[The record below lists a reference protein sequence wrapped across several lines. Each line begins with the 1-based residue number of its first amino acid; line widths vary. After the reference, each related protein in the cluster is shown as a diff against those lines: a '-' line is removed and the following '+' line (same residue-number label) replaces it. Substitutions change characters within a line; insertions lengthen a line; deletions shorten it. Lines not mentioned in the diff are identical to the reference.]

1 MIGPAIAIEKQLAP
15 NVVNPPCASK
25 IAWKI
30 NTMIPKIL
38 VTHGP
43 NKIAPRPVPVI
54 WEQLPVTEGIFK
66 DESTNT
72 KAPVKASTVRVLLSF
87 PSTFLIFI
95 KPITKNG
102 TQITPHKIQYFT
114 GRNPSMMCIADA
126 PNLPLAAISDSSRQ
140 TARADTSTRHPVM
153 PLVLRFCKTEPL
165 CLFI

>member
-30 NTMIPKIL
+30 NTIIPKIL

-54 WEQLPVTEGIFK
+54 WEQLPVTDGIFK

-72 KAPVKASTVRVLLSF
+72 KAPVKASTVRALLSF
-87 PSTFLIFI
+87 PSIFLIFM

-114 GRNPSMMCIADA
+114 GRNPSMMCIALETGA
-126 PNLPLAAISDSSRQ
+126 IVKSIKNTLARIARFFCFLDICLSS
-140 TARADTSTRHPVM
+140 
-153 PLVLRFCKTEPL
+153 F
-165 CLFI
+165 